1 MAPEAP
7 IRPSR
12 RPALRRAA
20 VFLLVVATGLVACP
34 PSARAGDLDAAQ
46 QQRLAALASSVK
58 QIETNVT
65 LAQQAAGPGDGR
77 IPPAKARLVQTRLA
91 SPASLLPQVREALR
105 ALPADHADVAALA
118 ARLDAAAAAITALE
132 ARMGLA
138 PAAPATGTGTKLDHV
153 QAKALADGTFHVR
166 EVVGL
171 AAAVEEVV
179 KEVAAAAD
187 PDALDHRRVAA
198 AVNTVAKARERA
210 AQAHT
215 HLDPLPADGAGVKAV
230 RDELAAGLASL
241 ATSEAKLKPVHE
253 RLQTLVNPAT
263 YPTLDADVRRLQ
275 ELGQMYGDPA
285 NTFGG
290 DRRRA
295 AALVGE
301 HPAAVAEHARLV
313 KAYAAFV
320 RQQTE
325 AGRRVEGAA
334 RFCGEALA
342 KFGAAV
348 DAQRQAAPAAVD
360 AAFAALARLV
370 ETAVKEEKPAFFGGG
385 IPQQVDVVAD
395 EVVLLAA
402 LDPKA
407 GEAAATRLEQAKADL
422 AKTQASLAAKIV
434 EANVLPPDGYVGADR
449 AALEAEAAAAWKRLQ
464 PDAVVLATRIPSNAW
479 RRETMWRRQG
489 NTWYR
494 IDRSRLQAQLIVG
507 YDAATA
513 VIRPVDLWIDHQAG
527 DERTAVPMDAPKD
540 PVPPHRLLRRE
551 LVK

>member
-1 MAPEAP
+1 MAPEP
-7 IRPSR
+7 RCRPSR
-12 RPALRRAA
+12 RPAVRRVAA
-20 VFLLVVATGLVACP
+20 FLLVVATGLVACP

-46 QQRLAALASSVK
+46 QQRLAALGASVK

-91 SPASLLPQVREALR
+91 SPASLVPQVREALR

-118 ARLDAAAAAITALE
+118 TRLDAAAASIAALE

-138 PAAPATGTGTKLDHV
+138 PAAPATGTKLDHV
-153 QAKALADGTFHVR
+153 QAKALADGRFHVR

-171 AAAVEEVV
+171 AAAVDEVV

-198 AVNTVAKARERA
+198 AMNTVAKARERA
-210 AQAHT
+210 AQART
-215 HLDPLPADGAGVKAV
+215 HLDPLPADGAGVKAAL
-230 RDELAAGLASL
+230 DELATGLASL
-241 ATSEAKLKPVHE
+241 DASEA
-253 RLQTLVNPAT
+253 RLRPIHARLSALVDPAT

-275 ELGQMYGDPA
+275 ELGQAYGDPA

-295 AALVGE
+295 AVLVGE

-313 KAYAAFV
+313 KAYATFV

-342 KFGAAV
+342 RFGAAT
-348 DAQRQAAPAAVD
+348 DAQRAAAPAAVD

-385 IPQQVDVVAD
+385 IPQQVDVVEA
-395 EVVLLAA
+395 ELVLLTA
-402 LDPKA
+402 LDAKA
-407 GEAAATRLEQAKADL
+407 GAAAAERLAKAKADL
-422 AKTQASLAAKIV
+422 ATTQTSLAAKII
-434 EANVLPPDGYVGADR
+434 EANVLPPDTYAGADR

-464 PDAVVLATRIPSNAW
+464 PDAVVLATRIPSSAW

-494 IDRSRLQAQLIVG
+494 IDRSRLQVQLIVG
-507 YDAATA
+507 YDDALA

-527 DERTAVPMDAPKD
+527 DERSAIPMDAPKD
-540 PVPPHRLLRRE
+540 PVPPHRLLRRA
-551 LVK
+551 LLK

>member
-1 MAPEAP
+1 MAPEA
-7 IRPSR
+7 RSR
-12 RPALRRAA
+12 RPRRAA
-20 VFLLVVATGLVACP
+20 ALAAAVLAVVAAVAVVVA
-34 PSARAGDLDAAQ
+34 PSAVAGDLDAAQ
-46 QQRLAALASSVK
+46 QQRLAALAASVK

-91 SPASLLPQVREALR
+91 SPASLVPQVREALR

-118 ARLDAAAAAITALE
+118 ARVDAAAASIAALE

-138 PAAPATGTGTKLDHV
+138 PAAPATGTKLDHA

-171 AAAVEEVV
+171 AAAVDEVV

-198 AVNTVAKARERA
+198 AMNTVAKARERA
-210 AQAHT
+210 AQART
-215 HLDPLPADGAGVKAV
+215 HLDPLPADGAGVKAA

-241 ATSEAKLKPVHE
+241 DASEARLRPVHA
-253 RLQTLVNPAT
+253 RLSALVDPAT
-263 YPTLDADVRRLQ
+263 HPTLDADVRRLQ
-275 ELGQMYGDPA
+275 ELGQAYGDPA

-295 AALVGE
+295 AVLVGE

-313 KAYAAFV
+313 QAYAAFV
-320 RQQTE
+320 RQRTE
-325 AGRRVEGAA
+325 DGRRVEGAA

-342 KFGAAV
+342 RFGAAT
-348 DAQRQAAPAAVD
+348 DAQRAAAPAAVD

-385 IPQQVDVVAD
+385 IPQQVDVVEA
-395 EVVLLAA
+395 EVVLLTA
-402 LDPKA
+402 LDAKA
-407 GEAAATRLEQAKADL
+407 GAAAAERLAKAKADL
-422 AKTQASLAAKIV
+422 ATTQASLAAKIV
-434 EANVLPPDGYVGADR
+434 EANVLPPDAYAGADR

-464 PDAVVLATRIPSNAW
+464 PDAVVLATRIPSSAW

-489 NTWYR
+489 STWYR
-494 IDRSRLQAQLIVG
+494 IDRSRLQVQLVVG
-507 YDAATA
+507 WDDARA

-527 DERTAVPMDAPKD
+527 DERSAVPMDAPND
-540 PVPPHRLLRRE
+540 PVPPHRLLLRAV
-551 LVK
+551 VK

>member
-1 MAPEAP
+1 MAPEA
-7 IRPSR
+7 RSR
-12 RPALRRAA
+12 RPRRAA
-20 VFLLVVATGLVACP
+20 ALAAAVLAVVAAVAVVVA
-34 PSARAGDLDAAQ
+34 PSAVAGDLDAAQ
-46 QQRLAALASSVK
+46 QQRLAALAASVK

-91 SPASLLPQVREALR
+91 SPASLVPQVREALR

-118 ARLDAAAAAITALE
+118 ARVDAAAASIAALE

-138 PAAPATGTGTKLDHV
+138 PAAPATGTKLDHA

-166 EVVGL
+166 EVAGL
-171 AAAVEEVV
+171 AAAVDEVV

-198 AVNTVAKARERA
+198 ALNTVAKARERA
-210 AQAHT
+210 AQART
-215 HLDPLPADGAGVKAV
+215 HLDPLPADGAGVKAA

-241 ATSEAKLKPVHE
+241 DASEARLRPVHA
-253 RLQTLVNPAT
+253 RLSALVDPAT
-263 YPTLDADVRRLQ
+263 HPTLDADVRRLQ
-275 ELGQMYGDPA
+275 ELGQAYGDPA

-295 AALVGE
+295 AVLVGE

-313 KAYAAFV
+313 QAYAAFV
-320 RQQTE
+320 RQRTDD
-325 AGRRVEGAA
+325 GRRVEGAA

-342 KFGAAV
+342 RFGAAT
-348 DAQRQAAPAAVD
+348 DAQRAAAPAAVD

-385 IPQQVDVVAD
+385 IPQQVDVVEA
-395 EVVLLAA
+395 EVVLLTA
-402 LDPKA
+402 LDAKA
-407 GEAAATRLEQAKADL
+407 GAAAAERLAKAKADL
-422 AKTQASLAAKIV
+422 ATTQASLAAKIV
-434 EANVLPPDGYVGADR
+434 EANVLPPDAYAGADR

-464 PDAVVLATRIPSNAW
+464 PDAVVLATRIPSSAW

-489 NTWYR
+489 STWSR
-494 IDRSRLQAQLIVG
+494 IDRSRLQVQLIVG
-507 YDAATA
+507 WDDARA

-527 DERTAVPMDAPKD
+527 DERSAVPMDAPND
-540 PVPPHRLLRRE
+540 PVPPHRLLLRSVVR
-551 LVK
+551 

>member
-1 MAPEAP
+1 MAPEARF
-7 IRPSR
+7 RPSR
-12 RPALRRAA
+12 FPAVRRVAA
-20 VFLLVVATGLVACP
+20 FLLVVATGLVACP
-34 PSARAGDLDAAQ
+34 PPARAGDLDAAQ

-58 QIETNVT
+58 QIETNLT

-77 IPPAKARLVQTRLA
+77 IPPSKARLVQTRLA

-118 ARLDAAAAAITALE
+118 ARVDAAASAIAALE

-138 PAAPATGTGTKLDHV
+138 PTAPATGTKLDHV

-171 AAAVEEVV
+171 AAAVDEVV

-198 AVNTVAKARERA
+198 AMNTVAKARERA

-215 HLDPLPADGAGVKAV
+215 HLDPLPADGAGVKPAL
-230 RDELAAGLASL
+230 DELAAGLASL
-241 ATSEAKLKPVHE
+241 ATSEAKLKPTHE
-253 RLQTLVNPAT
+253 RLQALVNPAT

-313 KAYAAFV
+313 QAYAAFV

-334 RFCGEALA
+334 RFCGDALTR
-342 KFGAAV
+342 FGAAA

-385 IPQQVDVVAD
+385 IPQQVDVVAG
-395 EVVLLAA
+395 EVALLAA

-407 GEAAATRLEQAKADL
+407 GEAAAGRLEQAKADL

-434 EANVLPPDGYVGADR
+434 EANVLPPDAYAGADR

-464 PDAVVLATRIPSNAW
+464 PDAVVLATRIPSSAW

-489 NTWYR
+489 TTWYR
-494 IDRSRLQAQLIVG
+494 IDRSHLQVQLIVG
-507 YDAATA
+507 HDDALA

-527 DERTAVPMDAPKD
+527 DERSAIPMDAPKD
-540 PVPPHRLLRRE
+540 PVPPHRLLRRA
-551 LVK
+551 LLK